1 MVLEVT
7 RDVAVLEW
15 WSKIVFPYIDGRSI
29 AHMWVVPDRW
39 VQEFESKL
47 NHAERSARWPEK
59 LCKLSAS
66 VIGHGQIQSNPLCNF
81 QLRDISLLQ
90 KNSRFQIIY
99 ISDVLFIAQNTAI
112 YSEGGPKQINI
123 TGKNQNAN
131 SYTDVIIEKI
141 YPDMETLWKYV
152 GLPFL

>member
-1 MVLEVT
+1 MVG
-7 RDVAVLEW
+7 VLLTCEW
-15 WSKIVFPYIDGRSI
+15 YPTVGFKNSNQNWITLRGLLDGL
-29 AHMWVVPDRW
+29 
-39 VQEFESKL
+39 K
-47 NHAERSARWPEK
+47 K